1 MENKCERC
9 LTKKA
14 IFNCPSCDPFHN
26 YCEQCDNFTHSF
38 NKTKFHKRQ
47 YIYSDIDNN
56 NNNNLTKKEY
66 FLENKNRFNESTPS
80 FYKFQTYYNS
90 NYNNKVKTPNDNNIE
105 LKSIKEQIKEIQ
117 NNMTAQINKV
127 LDNIDK
133 NNLPLIH
140 QQKLNLIEDNY
151 KEKINILLSK
161 KNNEIKQLESELKKI
176 NSINDSLMDEINEKN
191 NFNIKKISELT
202 NIANELSFEL
212 NLKEE
217 KIITMKNELNNNLIN
232 KKNEK
237 EEEKERI
244 IKEYEKKINN
254 ILNISEHNEKKLK
267 NVIKEKDIIIQNL
280 INCNI
285 NRKQEFNE
293 FVNKIVEDNKKLKS
307 ITQKSIGLAKYNLI
321 NNLNY

>member
-1 MENKCERC
+1 M
-9 LTKKA
+9 
-14 IFNCPSCDPFHN
+14 
-26 YCEQCDNFTHSF
+26 
-38 NKTKFHKRQ
+38 Q
-47 YIYSDIDNN
+47 YIYSDIDNNNNNN

-117 NNMTAQINKV
+117 NNMTVQINKV